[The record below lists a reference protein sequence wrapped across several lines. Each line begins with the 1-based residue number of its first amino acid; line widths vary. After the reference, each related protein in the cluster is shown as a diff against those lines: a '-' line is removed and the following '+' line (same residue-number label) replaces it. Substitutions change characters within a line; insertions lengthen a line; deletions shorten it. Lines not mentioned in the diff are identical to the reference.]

1 MEFYQPLLYN
11 VLYGF
16 WILVY
21 LLLTRGR
28 KMNNKILGAVF
39 AKHYDE
45 PNKICLISVA
55 KNAPAVLYSS
65 CCFSQIVMFHFD
77 LQF

>member
-1 MEFYQPLLYN
+1 
-11 VLYGF
+11 
-16 WILVY
+16 
-21 LLLTRGR
+21 
-28 KMNNKILGAVF
+28 MNNKILGAVF